1 MIRCDMRRWQ
11 IRLQS
16 ISAYKTEIPIGDTDF
31 DLICK
36 WYPALVLQMTSEI
49 QIYHITGNI
58 PLLITILK
66 ILWFWNQSARFVVMI
81 QLFLIVYK
89 YSNLENGKLW
99 KHQSDQRVPHV
110 YARFPNFCLQQLESR
125 FSFTC
130 SLVQNKQ

>member
-16 ISAYKTEIPIGDTDF
+16 ISAYKTEIPIGDTHF

-36 WYPALVLQMTSEI
+36 WYPALVLKMSSEI
-49 QIYHITGNI
+49 QMYHIIGSSL
-58 PLLITILK
+58 LLITIFK
-66 ILWFWNQSARFVVMI
+66 IVWFWNQSARFVVMI

-99 KHQSDQRVPHV
+99 KDQLDKRLPLV
-110 YARFPNFCLQQLESR
+110 YARFPNFCLQQLKSR
-125 FSFTC
+125 FSVTC
-130 SLVQNKQ
+130 SLLHNR

>member
-16 ISAYKTEIPIGDTDF
+16 ISAYKTEIPIGDTHF

-36 WYPALVLQMTSEI
+36 WYPALVLKMSSEI
-49 QIYHITGNI
+49 QMYHIIGSSL
-58 PLLITILK
+58 LLITIFK
-66 ILWFWNQSARFVVMI
+66 IVWFWNQSARFVVMI

-99 KHQSDQRVPHV
+99 KHQLDKRVPLV
-110 YARFPNFCLQQLESR
+110 YARLPNFCLQQLKSR
-125 FSFTC
+125 FSVTC
-130 SLVQNKQ
+130 SLLHNR